1 VPGGVCV
8 PSVVSFADRGPSFDS
23 VSSGVCVP
31 SLDCVPSRVSFDDR
45 GLNGVCVPSAADA
58 ADEETTKPRVS
69 LYVDDLQSNQRS
81 FCLPS
86 GVCEPLAVAEVVVD
100 AGRGSSS
107 AAADD
112 RRPSVAVVAVDV
124 DEARFAAARDE
135 PSPFPIAEQSAVD
148 GEGASL

>member
-1 VPGGVCV
+1 MCVHDLTGGVCL
-8 PSVVSFADRGPSFDS
+8 PGVVSFDDEGPSFDC
-23 VSSGVCVP
+23 VS
-31 SLDCVPSRVSFDDR
+31 SRVSFGD
-45 GLNGVCVPSAADA
+45 GGMSGVCVPSAADA

-69 LYVDDLQSNQRS
+69 LYVDDLRSNQRS

-112 RRPSVAVVAVDV
+112 RRPSAAVVAVDV

-135 PSPFPIAEQSAVD
+135 PYPFPIAEQSAVD